1 MDHEKTQKDLKNI
14 LKDALL
20 LKGLHF
26 YNDLTPDIFRLFC
39 KQNGYTFEF
48 NKTGNGVSICKGT
61 ILYLGTNA
69 YSIMSMEPTQEGP
82 VIRPCGPREDSEELD
97 ELDGPYHL

>member
-14 LKDALL
+14 LKDALS

-26 YNDLTPDIFRLFC
+26 YHDLTPDIFRLFC

-48 NKTGNGVSICKGT
+48 NKTGNGVSICKGI

-69 YSIMSMEPTQEGP
+69 YSIMSMEPGTGP
-82 VIRPCGPREDSEELD
+82 LEDSEELEELE
-97 ELDGPYHL
+97 ELDEPYHL